1 MTAPIELHLV
11 QQPANHPTRYIRP
24 ESLEVA
30 LDLLAEHGAAARIIA
45 GGTDLLVELDRGMR
59 PDLDVLIDLSS
70 IEGLDSIHQSRHGI
84 HLGPMVTHNQC
95 VAHDLI
101 RTHAL
106 PLAQACWEVGS
117 PALRNRATIVGNIV
131 TASPANDSLS
141 ALVALDAT
149 VTIASSRGI
158 RTVSM
163 TEFTTGVRRTVLEPD
178 ELVTGLLIPTVD
190 EGVDRRGVYL
200 KLGLRRA
207 QAISVVHLAAMATFA
222 SDGTISDSRIV
233 LGSVAPTVGRIT
245 AAEALLDGAT
255 LDGNAL
261 DGATLDGNTE
271 IDAIASA
278 AASAV
283 SPIDD
288 LRAPATYRVDQIS
301 VMVRRALATLVAGE
315 QAAAFPA
322 TPAMIGGPSVHAD
335 GSTGDWTTG
344 STVALIVDGQPVEGP
359 WEPMPLLHWLRDV
372 VDITTT
378 KEGCSEGECGAC
390 TVRLDGTSVLS
401 CLVPAGRAH
410 NATITTAAGIKPSAD
425 AQAPDALAP
434 IQQAFVDAA
443 AVQCGFCIPG
453 FIVAADSLR
462 SEFPTP
468 NDEQIKQGLAGNL
481 CRCTG
486 YYKIEDAVRS

>member
-11 QQPANHPTRYIRP
+11 QQPGNHPARYVRP
-24 ESLEVA
+24 GTLEEA

-45 GGTDLLVELDRGMR
+45 GGTDLIVELDRGLR
-59 PDLDVLIDLSS
+59 PELDVLIDLSS
-70 IEGLDSIHQSRHGI
+70 IDGLDSIHQSRHGI
-84 HLGPMVTHNQC
+84 HVGPMVTHNQC
-95 VAHDLI
+95 VAHELV
-101 RTHAL
+101 RAHAL

-117 PALRNRATIVGNIV
+117 PALRNRATVVGNIV

-141 ALVALDAT
+141 ALVALDAD
-149 VTIASSRGI
+149 VTIASTRGI
-158 RTVSM
+158 RTISM
-163 TEFTTGVRRTVLEPD
+163 AEFTTGVRRTVLDPD
-178 ELVTGLLIPTVD
+178 ELVTGLLLPVPA

-207 QAISVVHLAAMATFA
+207 QAISVVHLAAMATFGA
-222 SDGTISDSRIV
+222 DGSISDSRIV
-233 LGSVAPTVGRIT
+233 LGSVAPTVGRIP
-245 AAEALLDGAT
+245 AAETLLDAAT
-255 LDGNAL
+255 VDNRELA
-261 DGATLDGNTE
+261 E
-271 IDAIASA
+271 IDAIAA
-278 AASAV
+278 AAAAAV
-283 SPIDD
+283 TPIDD
-288 LRAPATYRVDQIS
+288 LRATADYRVDQIA
-301 VMVRRALATLVAGE
+301 VMVRRALGALATDQ

-322 TPAMIGGPSVHAD
+322 TPPMIGGPSVPAD

-344 STVALIVDGQPVEGP
+344 SVLSTTVDGKAIEGEWKPVT
-359 WEPMPLLHWLRDV
+359 LLHWLRDT

-401 CLVPAGRAH
+401 CLVPAARAD
-410 NATITTAAGIKPSAD
+410 NAAITTAAGIARAD
-425 AQAPDALAP
+425 DDELAP

-462 SEFPTP
+462 SEFNQP

-486 YYKIEDAVRS
+486 YYKIEEAVRS